1 MTAAWGLVAVNG
13 VLAQLFADG
22 PTVDKLRDALPS
34 LVVLGV
40 TAVAGAVLSAWSTAM
55 SGRLEPQVER
65 AVSAR
70 YYTAVTGVEV
80 EATERPEV

>member
-1 MTAAWGLVAVNG
+1 
-13 VLAQLFADG
+13 
-22 PTVDKLRDALPS
+22 
-34 LVVLGV
+34 
-40 TAVAGAVLSAWSTAM
+40 M

-80 EATERPEV
+80 EATERPTARSLIGPFRNDRSDAAPA